1 MRFYPCLLGLCQSDL
16 SRMLFAPVSTARL
29 FSLTVART
37 ATTAQGPTGS
47 KWSSCPRLLQILF
60 CVCCFWFSEIRI
72 REQGVHLGDGPRQ
85 LGWARKWERGRG
97 GGQAACSH
105 ASASR
110 LSLWAPGAWSPWG
123 TLGVR
128 DHGPLPGHSF
138 RRPREL
144 GRRSSTSC
152 RSRDGGCLRLRRL
165 RWDVKKGA
173 GTQAKSAG
181 LKAPKLRAS
190 QEHGPR
196 LPRSLHCGHFL
207 AWRRAQAGPSAAR
220 DGMHQRTPTRHAFL
234 DAPSLSVL
242 LFPSEHLAR
251 AYKSF
256 ICGFCQF
263 PISPH
268 KCARL
273 GAEGLSFPTI
283 SLAGRGIEHGPHHG
297 HILKDM

>member
-1 MRFYPCLLGLCQSDL
+1 MVELPE
-16 SRMLFAPVSTARL
+16 
-29 FSLTVART
+29 TVANPLLRVLLLVPRDQDSGTRGSFGRWSQTTWVGAEVGART
-37 ATTAQGPTGS
+37 
-47 KWSSCPRLLQILF
+47 R
-60 CVCCFWFSEIRI
+60 
-72 REQGVHLGDGPRQ
+72 
-85 LGWARKWERGRG
+85 

-152 RSRDGGCLRLRRL
+152 RSRDAGCLRLRRL
-165 RWDVKKGA
+165 RWGVKKGA

-190 QEHGPR
+190 QEHGP
-196 LPRSLHCGHFL
+196 
-207 AWRRAQAGPSAAR
+207 SATR
-220 DGMHQRTPTRHAFL
+220 DGIHQRTQTRHAFL
-234 DAPSLSVL
+234 VAPSLSVL

-283 SLAGRGIEHGPHHG
+283 SLAGRGIEHGPRHG

>member
-1 MRFYPCLLGLCQSDL
+1 MVELPE
-16 SRMLFAPVSTARL
+16 
-29 FSLTVART
+29 TVANPLLRVLLLVPRDQDSGTRGSFGRWSQTTRVGAEVGART
-37 ATTAQGPTGS
+37 
-47 KWSSCPRLLQILF
+47 R
-60 CVCCFWFSEIRI
+60 
-72 REQGVHLGDGPRQ
+72 
-85 LGWARKWERGRG
+85 

-152 RSRDGGCLRLRRL
+152 RSRDAGCLWLRRL
-165 RWDVKKGA
+165 RWGVKKGA

-190 QEHGPR
+190 QEQGPR

-207 AWRRAQAGPSAAR
+207 AWRRAHAGPSATR
-220 DGMHQRTPTRHAFL
+220 DGIHQRTQTRHAFL
-234 DAPSLSVL
+234 DVPSLSVL

-273 GAEGLSFPTI
+273 GAEVSPFPPY
-283 SLAGRGIEHGPHHG
+283 LWQGGV
-297 HILKDM
+297 

>member
-1 MRFYPCLLGLCQSDL
+1 MVELPE
-16 SRMLFAPVSTARL
+16 
-29 FSLTVART
+29 TVANPLLRVLLLVPRDQDSGTRGSFGRWSQTTRVGAEVGART
-37 ATTAQGPTGS
+37 
-47 KWSSCPRLLQILF
+47 R
-60 CVCCFWFSEIRI
+60 
-72 REQGVHLGDGPRQ
+72 
-85 LGWARKWERGRG
+85 

-152 RSRDGGCLRLRRL
+152 RSWDAGCLRLRRL

-207 AWRRAQAGPSAAR
+207 AWRRAHAGPSAAR
-220 DGMHQRTPTRHAFL
+220 DGIHQRTQTRHAFRCAL
-234 DAPSLSVL
+234 SLSPAV
-242 LFPSEHLAR
+242 SER
-251 AYKSF
+251 AFGTCLQVFYLRILSVSYL
-256 ICGFCQF
+256 
-263 PISPH
+263 SPQV
-268 KCARL
+268 RSL
-273 GAEGLSFPTI
+273 G
-283 SLAGRGIEHGPHHG
+283 GRGSLLSHHISG
-297 HILKDM
+297 REGYRARSSSWSYFERHVT